1 MRIVIAPD
9 KFKGSLSA
17 EEVCAAIAVGVRHAV
32 TATDIIEIP
41 LADGGEGTRAILNKA
56 FGGHDVTVR
65 VSDPLGRSIDAS
77 YGISADGKK
86 AFIEMSAA
94 SGLQLLKESERN
106 PMVTTTVGTGELI
119 RHAVE
124 NGVKEIV
131 LGIGG
136 SATND
141 MGIGMATALGYRFLD
156 ADEKEVSP
164 IGANLEHVAKVV
176 VPEVNKLAGVIVT
189 VLCDVANP
197 LHGEMGAAHVFAPQ
211 KGADAPAVQ
220 RLDYGLSHLAEVI
233 QHQFNVDVNFPAAGA
248 AGGLGAGA
256 HFFLGGQLIRGIT
269 YILDTLKVE
278 SEIASADLV
287 ITGEGKLDTQSLSG
301 KVIAGVAA
309 LCHRHHKP
317 FIILTGR
324 NTLTPEQLHD
334 LGPAKVYAL
343 ADITDESTAMT
354 HATELI
360 SRTVAGAITGH

>member
-17 EEVCAAIAVGVRHAV
+17 EEVCAAIVSGVRHAV

-41 LADGGEGTRAILNKA
+41 LADGGEGTRAILTKA
-56 FGGHDVTVR
+56 SGGRDVTVR
-65 VSDPLGRSIDAS
+65 VSDPLGRSIDAV
-77 YGISADGKK
+77 YGISADGRK

-94 SGLQLLKESERN
+94 SGLQLLKPTEHN
-106 PMVTTTVGTGELI
+106 PLNTSTVGTGELI
-119 RHAVE
+119 RHALA
-124 NGVKEIV
+124 NGAREIV

-141 MGIGMATALGYRFLD
+141 MGIGMATVLGYRFLD
-156 ADEKEVSP
+156 SEEKELSP
-164 IGANLEHVAKVV
+164 IGANLEHVAKITVA
-176 VPEVNKLAGVIVT
+176 EVNKLAGVIVT

-197 LHGEMGAAHVFAPQ
+197 LYGEIGAAHIFAAQ
-211 KGADAPAVQ
+211 KGADAAAIQ
-220 RLDYGLSHLAEVI
+220 RLDYGLSHIAGVI
-233 QHQFNVDVNFPAAGA
+233 QRQFNVDVNFPGAGA

-256 HFFLGGQLIRGIT
+256 HFFLGGNLVRGIT
-269 YILDTLKVE
+269 YVLEALSVE
-278 SEIASADLV
+278 SEIANADLV

-301 KVIAGVAA
+301 KVISGVAA
-309 LCHRHHKP
+309 LCQRHHKP
-317 FIILTGR
+317 FIIVTGR

-343 ADITDESTAMT
+343 ADITDESTAMA